1 MSAADTAKL
10 LASLDMDTRKFQAGG
25 QKAIGTLDKIS
36 TKTVAVGTAIGT
48 GLERLA
54 EAGIRKVGSAIT
66 GGLDSLATLESAVGS
81 VDAAIKQVGLTG
93 QVTGSQIAG
102 WANEIEANIGAAFD
116 DKDITQAATT
126 LIRFGKVTAANI
138 KPALV
143 VMTDLATKT
152 AGKLARAGVVLT
164 KSQQDQIKAL
174 VKAGKTGQAQTLIL
188 NALSTATKG

>member
-126 LIRFGKVTAANI
+126 LIRFGKVTSANI

-152 AGKLARAGVVLT
+152 GSVDSAASLLAKALADPAKAAGKLARAGVILT
-164 KSQQDQIKAL
+164 KDQQEQ
-174 VKAGKTGQAQTLIL
+174 VKA
-188 NALSTATKG
+188 